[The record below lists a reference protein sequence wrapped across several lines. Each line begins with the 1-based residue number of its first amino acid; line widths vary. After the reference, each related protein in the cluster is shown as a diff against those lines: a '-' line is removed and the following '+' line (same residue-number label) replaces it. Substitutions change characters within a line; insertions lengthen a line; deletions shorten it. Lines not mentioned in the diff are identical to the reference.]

1 MKTEIDTLQLFVKK
15 GKSKDII
22 KSYEAFGWALV
33 SEAENNHYED
43 LIDLE
48 FSRPHKIE
56 HKDELQLKQVYLEE
70 KLNTIG
76 KLEKHKH
83 SKSTSFGLVAGLF
96 SMALIVL
103 SIIWFVHFQT
113 LKDILIAGLMATASI
128 TFIVLEIII
137 LPKLIK
143 RENNEFEKKHKT
155 IIKEISEICFYA
167 QSLLGGEHEQ
177 K

>member
-1 MKTEIDTLQLFVKK
+1 MS
-15 GKSKDII
+15 KS
-22 KSYEAFGWALV
+22 
-33 SEAENNHYED
+33 ENLHYED
-43 LIDLE
+43 LLDLE

-103 SIIWFVHFQT
+103 SMIWFVHFQT
-113 LKDILIAGLMATASI
+113 LKDILIAGLMAAVSI
-128 TFIVLEIII
+128 TFIVLETII

-143 RENNEFEKKHKT
+143 RENNEFVKKHKT